1 MLNGLM
7 KILALGVLAIGV
19 PFTTLAM
26 AHKVCPPGNPF
37 CTESQKVYHSC
48 CKSGHRHTRGGMG
61 EAYCVQNDF
70 GPACEYGT
78 LGSSKRANRDKR

>member
-37 CTESQKVYHSC
+37 CTRVPKGLSLLLQVGSPSYPWWYGRSVLRSE
-48 CKSGHRHTRGGMG
+48 R
-61 EAYCVQNDF
+61 F
-70 GPACEYGT
+70 WACLRVWNARLEQA
-78 LGSSKRANRDKR
+78 R